1 MATIPAIFIE
11 DHKLDWSAA
20 APDVQRKIMAWDQN
34 LMLVKVDFKKGA
46 IGSLHSHPHVQISYV
61 ESGSF
66 EVEIGGV
73 KQVLKTGDVFYVP
86 SGAVHGVVCL
96 EEGLLIDVFN
106 PARED
111 FMK

>member
-1 MATIPAIFIE
+1 MATATRIFIE
-11 DHKLDWSAA
+11 DNDMAWEET
-20 APDVQRKIMAWDQN
+20 APAIQRKIMAYDQN
-34 LMLVKVDFKKGA
+34 LMLVKVAFKKDA

-96 EEGLLIDVFN
+96 EAGVLIDVFN

-111 FMK
+111 FIK